1 MNPLY
6 SLLIFPQAYKSG
18 KLSVNLMVLPRNIN
32 LLKEPEPG
40 VPSFVESE
48 FELEVMIIDSLE
60 GLPLYSNVTLTLN
73 PEILS
78 KKFDKRKIIESVMK
92 QLELNDGLKVN
103 EDPNLNGDTGAQ
115 AHAQKFGPNPV
126 IRKYLPHSYR
136 NSFNF

>member
-32 LLKEPEPG
+32 LLTEPEPG

-48 FELEVMIIDSLE
+48 FELEVMIINSLE

-78 KKFDKRKIIESVMK
+78 KNFDKTKIIESVMK
-92 QLELNDGLKVN
+92 
-103 EDPNLNGDTGAQ
+103 
-115 AHAQKFGPNPV
+115 
-126 IRKYLPHSYR
+126 
-136 NSFNF
+136 